1 MGDRGLTMEL
11 EIKKKIDCQRI
22 INKIF
27 STHIIG
33 KQHVFITLSSTA
45 PLPSQVRPTSVEV
58 QRMEILD
65 KGVILGE
72 AETPEGWP
80 CICRCSGK
88 MEFTPEYTEISIK
101 GI

>member
-1 MGDRGLTMEL
+1 
-11 EIKKKIDCQRI
+11 
-22 INKIF
+22 
-27 STHIIG
+27 
-33 KQHVFITLSSTA
+33 
-45 PLPSQVRPTSVEV
+45 
-58 QRMEILD
+58 MEILD